1 MKIVEANFVGLEDE
15 IWTKVAIK
23 LDDGRE
29 GFLLFENEGRD
40 VEVESESFDHSELF
54 KGGVFDDMEIL
65 EGPIADGCRAYEE
78 HFTRLEEIEAADAEA
93 VAKLRLEAQP
103 LETQRMP
110 MLLNVVEQ
118 YQDYS
123 DPDGFPNIFVLSDGT
138 LVLCSEKRSVHIKQD
153 REIVQTSYKTGLDF
167 KVQSALDHNDVEA
180 KNFGPVQRLLYN
192 LILGG

>member
-138 LVLCSEKRSVHIKQD
+138 LVLCSEKRSVLSSRTGKSSRRLI
-153 REIVQTSYKTGLDF
+153 RPAWTSR
-167 KVQSALDHNDVEA
+167 S
-180 KNFGPVQRLLYN
+180 N
-192 LILGG
+192 LHWTITTSRRRILARCRGSFTI